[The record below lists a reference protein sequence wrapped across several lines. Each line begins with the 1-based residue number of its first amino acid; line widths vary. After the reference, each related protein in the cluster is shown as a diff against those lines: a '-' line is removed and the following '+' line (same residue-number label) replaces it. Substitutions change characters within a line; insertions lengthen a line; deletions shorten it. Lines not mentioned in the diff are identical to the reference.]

1 MAPRW
6 EYHVEVL
13 GSFWDAPS
21 PEEVQ
26 QFLTEAAED
35 GWEPVELAPIQN
47 RNKIMLI
54 LRRSLERGGRSSR
67 KRMWP

>member
-21 PEEVQ
+21 PEAVQ
-26 QFLTEAAED
+26 QFLTESAEE
-35 GWEPVELAPIQN
+35 GWELVELGPIQT
-47 RNKIMLI
+47 RNKMMLI
-54 LRRSLERGGRSSR
+54 LRRPVQTSRRKKDRG
-67 KRMWP
+67 WP